1 MQIVPGQSE
10 NNEVASPNSEELT
23 ELMHDQQN
31 IPSIPSPVTTETEFD
46 VDDYLELYSS
56 ARKKDKG
63 WILDEVM
70 ILTGWS
76 RDHARRRLAALHG
89 GDDDVG
95 HDDETAEQARSRCC
109 KYSPESRALL
119 VRIWEWSGYQS
130 GKYLAAVMPKL
141 LDAAERHGALVPD
154 RDGYSLEVRGELLSV
169 SPASIDRYLRSA
181 RAEDFRDRR
190 VSTKR
195 FTSPSEDFIDFASGP
210 NEYEPGFFLVDTIA
224 HAGPTRA
231 SNCVFTISA
240 SCLHTGWV
248 FTRSLADNAP
258 DTMVGVLQW
267 SLDEVQGIPFWVNAI
282 ELSNADDTVHEATD
296 RWARSLDIHFSP
308 VLKDL
313 RRDRLPEASRHQHL
327 VHEYG
332 NIRRYDTDEA
342 RSALNGLWR
351 AVDDRLNYFTPTRKP
366 AGWTDGDR
374 GEQRRIYDE
383 PSTPF
388 ERLRAAGV
396 MSPTQ
401 EEELI
406 RYADGL
412 DPARL
417 TEEIVFWQNRLQE
430 LAA

>member
-10 NNEVASPNSEELT
+10 NKEVASPNSEELT
-23 ELMHDQQN
+23 KLMHDQQN
-31 IPSIPSPVTTETEFD
+31 IQSIPSTETTEAEFD

-76 RDHARRRLAALHG
+76 RDHARRRLASFRAG
-89 GDDDVG
+89 EDDAY
-95 HDDETAEQARSRCC
+95 DDPPAESPTSRGCR
-109 KYSPESRALL
+109 YSPESRALL

-130 GKYLAAVMPKL
+130 GKYLAAVMRQL
-141 LDAAERHGALVPD
+141 LEAAERHGALVPD
-154 RDGYSLEVRGELLSV
+154 REGYSHEVRAELLDV
-169 SPASIDRYLRSA
+169 SPASIDRYLRTA
-181 RAEDFRDRR
+181 RAEDFRDQR

-195 FTSPSEDFIDFASGP
+195 FTSPSEGFLEFASGP
-210 NEYEPGFFLVDTIA
+210 NECEPGFFLIDTIA

-248 FTRSLADNAP
+248 FTCSLADNAP
-258 DTMVGVLQW
+258 NSVVDLLQS

-282 ELSNADDTVHEATD
+282 ELSNADDSVHEATG
-296 RWARSLDIHFSP
+296 RWARGLDIHFSP

-366 AGWTDGDR
+366 AGWADDGH

-383 PSTPF
+383 PRTPF

-401 EEELI
+401 EDELTQ
-406 RYADGL
+406 YADGL

-417 TEEIVFWQNRLQE
+417 TEEIVFWQRRLQE

>member
-10 NNEVASPNSEELT
+10 NNEVASPISEDQT
-23 ELMHDQQN
+23 KLMHDQQ
-31 IPSIPSPVTTETEFD
+31 SIQSISSPVTTETEFD

-76 RDHARRRLAALHG
+76 RDHARRRLAAFRVG
-89 GDDDVG
+89 EDAAGYDDQS
-95 HDDETAEQARSRCC
+95 AEQSRPRCC

-130 GKYLAAVMPKL
+130 GKYLAAVMPQL

-154 RDGYSLEVRGELLSV
+154 REGYSLEVRAELLAV
-169 SPASIDRYLRSA
+169 SPASIDRYLRTA

-195 FTSPSEDFIDFASGP
+195 FTSPSEDFLDFASGP
-210 NEYEPGFFLVDTIA
+210 NEGEPGFFLVDTVA

-231 SNCVFTISA
+231 SNCVFTVSA

-258 DTMVGVLQW
+258 ESMVELLQW

-282 ELSNADDTVHEATD
+282 ELSSADGAVHEAAD
-296 RWARSLDIHFSP
+296 RWARGLDIHFSP
-308 VLKDL
+308 VLKDP

-342 RSALNGLWR
+342 RSALNELWR

-366 AGWTDGDR
+366 AGWTDDGH

-401 EEELI
+401 ESELSE
-406 RYADGL
+406 YADGL
-412 DPARL
+412 DPVRL
-417 TEEIVFWQNRLQE
+417 TEEIAFWQKRLQE